1 MKVMPRW
8 FCRDRAGAFVPR
20 SGHSAGRVAERVT
33 FRVRGVSPRG
43 FQNTIRAKMSAMGL
57 RFMLVLA
64 IFFAASPA
72 AAFERT
78 AVAGSDARL
87 FWRFRTVTVRP
98 LYDSSDELPGVEVA
112 TTLSRSIASW
122 NQAAQGCSDMLLV
135 DGGMGTGFATNLG
148 GGEHDGEN
156 RIVWRESGWPEE
168 AGTET
173 LALTTLVFR
182 RQSGQILDAD
192 IDLNAVH
199 HNWSSAPTPA
209 TGFTDA
215 ENTLTHE
222 LGHLIGLAHVIDPG
236 ATMFEASPPGDIE
249 KRTLSQDEVDGVCT
263 IYPLRGPTPGAPDI
277 DGEGLTGSCAVTP
290 GAGPPFFFG
299 LLGLFV
305 AGRFRARN
313 RRRTD

>member
-1 MKVMPRW
+1 M
-8 FCRDRAGAFVPR
+8 
-20 SGHSAGRVAERVT
+20 AERAT
-33 FRVRGVSPRG
+33 FLGDGVSPDG
-43 FQNTIRAKMSAMGL
+43 FQGAIRAKMIPMGR
-57 RFMLVLA
+57 RFMLALLLCLV
-64 IFFAASPA
+64 ASPA

-78 AVAGSDARL
+78 AVSGSDARL

-98 LYDSSDELPGVEVA
+98 LYDSSDDVPGVEVA
-112 TTLSRSIASW
+112 SALSRSIAAW
-122 NQAAQGCSDMLLV
+122 NQASQGCSDMLLV

-192 IDLNAVH
+192 IDLNGVNH
-199 HNWSSAPTPA
+199 GWSTAPTPPM
-209 TGFTDA
+209 GLTDT

-236 ATMFEASPPGDIE
+236 ATMFEASPPGDID

-277 DGEGLTGSCAVTP
+277 DGEGLMGSCRASPGGATTPLFTLVFAVL
-290 GAGPPFFFG
+290 FG
-299 LLGLFV
+299 V
-305 AGRFRARN
+305 RVRAR
-313 RRRTD
+313 RRRQTG